1 MASVAMSGGEMSR
14 GRTFTRMGRLPSL
27 LRLSPLAR
35 HNGAEDGDDSGEG
48 NDGGNGS
55 RAQQTVRPKCRPR
68 RGQRDLH
75 DFFFFLDVGRCC
87 CFFFFLAFP
96 VDWDLRAATE
106 RRHRFAWGMKKKKKC
121 CLIDGLFPFFFF
133 FSVEGGC
140 FSLSVSLCVAVFPAC
155 MNALVPPNS
164 HVISLFGGCCTCLD
178 VSSTAAR

>member
-1 MASVAMSGGEMSR
+1 MASVGMSGGEMSR

-75 DFFFFLDVGRCC
+75 DFWTSGDVVVFFFWHFLSIGIYGRQQ
-87 CFFFFLAFP
+87 
-96 VDWDLRAATE
+96 
-106 RRHRFAWGMKKKKKC
+106 
-121 CLIDGLFPFFFF
+121 
-133 FSVEGGC
+133 SGGTV
-140 FSLSVSLCVAVFPAC
+140 L
-155 MNALVPPNS
+155 
-164 HVISLFGGCCTCLD
+164 HGG
-178 VSSTAAR
+178 